1 MTENKVT
8 QNLAANNR
16 IKPIYFW
23 LAVCGLLLILIWR
36 LQAILLPFG
45 LGATIAYFLNPLVNR
60 LAAWKI
66 SRGLASLLLLGFAFS
81 LLTLLVVMLWPLLQ
95 QQFTIAVGLLPDF
108 ADQIIQSIDDS
119 YTKIQAHFGVPD
131 AQIQSLQQ
139 FSSKGSS
146 STWFNMGAIIR
157 DIISNG
163 LAVVN
168 LVLLVVIT
176 PIVSF
181 YMLRDWPVMIQHID
195 SWIPR
200 QHVEDVRAKAREIND
215 VLLGFARGQAL
226 SSSIMAIYYGVALML
241 VGLPSGLLIGLVTG
255 FLTFIPFFGTT
266 LGAIV
271 SITLTLVHFHTPGML
286 YEVIGVFLLGGVMD
300 AYIFQPLLVGN
311 KVRLHPAWMIF
322 ALLSGGAL
330 FGLGGVLVS
339 VPVAAIL
346 GVMVRYALESYLKSS
361 LFHSK
366 SPQATR
372 SAQG

>member
-23 LAVCGLLLILIWR
+23 LAVVGLLLILVWR

-45 LGATIAYFLNPLVNR
+45 LGATIAYFLNPLVKR

-81 LLTLLVVMLWPLLQ
+81 LLTLLAVMLWPLLQ

-108 ADQIIQSIDDS
+108 ADQIIQTIDDS
-119 YTKIQAHFGVPD
+119 YTKIQMRFGVPD
-131 AQIQSLQQ
+131 GQIQSLQQ
-139 FSSKGSS
+139 FSSKGAST
-146 STWFNMGAIIR
+146 TWFNMGAIIR

-181 YMLRDWPVMIQHID
+181 YMLRDWPLIIHHID

-226 SSSIMAIYYGVALML
+226 SSSIMAIYYGGALML

-271 SITLTLVHFHTPGML
+271 SITLTLVHLHTPAML

-322 ALLSGGAL
+322 ALLAGGAL

-361 LFHSK
+361 LFQSK
-366 SPQATR
+366 ATR
-372 SAQG
+372 LGQG